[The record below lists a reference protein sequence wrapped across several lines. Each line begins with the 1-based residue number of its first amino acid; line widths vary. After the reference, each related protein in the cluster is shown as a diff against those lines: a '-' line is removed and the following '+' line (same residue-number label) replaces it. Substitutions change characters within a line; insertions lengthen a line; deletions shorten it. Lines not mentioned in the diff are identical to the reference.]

1 VHARPYGRP
10 LTRALLV
17 LGCALALPTAAAAA
31 AGSGGGGLTGAS
43 GTSTGSTTT
52 TTVAT
57 EPAAQPIST
66 SGGGITLQ
74 TMSSALLRH
83 QLSFTGSATGAAG
96 QTVEIEREGRAT
108 RDQWEPTVTA
118 TVSSDGTFEATWN
131 ASQVGLFSLRAVKL
145 SGTATADPTA
155 VADSAP
161 SALTVSV
168 YRSAKAT
175 IYGPG
180 FYGRRTACGPRLSRS
195 TIGVANRTLPC
206 GTEVSLMY
214 GGRELTVPVI
224 DRGPYANGADWD
236 VTMAT
241 ASALGMDG
249 TEWIGAIALPGAS
262 QTHPGHPSQS
272 LSLR

>member
-83 QLSFTGSATGAAG
+83 QLSFTG
-96 QTVEIEREGRAT
+96 RA
-108 RDQWEPTVTA
+108 
-118 TVSSDGTFEATWN
+118 
-131 ASQVGLFSLRAVKL
+131 
-145 SGTATADPTA
+145 
-155 VADSAP
+155 
-161 SALTVSV
+161 
-168 YRSAKAT
+168 
-175 IYGPG
+175 
-180 FYGRRTACGPRLSRS
+180 
-195 TIGVANRTLPC
+195 
-206 GTEVSLMY
+206 
-214 GGRELTVPVI
+214 
-224 DRGPYANGADWD
+224 
-236 VTMAT
+236 
-241 ASALGMDG
+241 
-249 TEWIGAIALPGAS
+249 
-262 QTHPGHPSQS
+262 
-272 LSLR
+272 